1 MRVFRT
7 LVMVCAALALLP
19 VATSAGQ
26 SEGIREVSVSERSVI
41 PLTTRVRYTTMVV
54 LPPAEEILD
63 IVCGDKD
70 YWIISAAQNVAH
82 IKPARE
88 GATTNLNLVTAS
100 GAIYSFTLAESR
112 QTPPDL
118 KVYVTSDTPS
128 QAASPRYYPAAQIA
142 ALQVQVSD
150 AFQMAATAQREAQEE
165 VAAFKTQYP
174 ASLQF
179 VYRLPTY
186 SKPFF
191 VRAIWHDGEFT
202 YIRSDARELPAVY
215 EVVDGRPA
223 LVQFRVQHGVYTIP
237 KVLERGY
244 LALGKARLPFA
255 QER

>member
-1 MRVFRT
+1 MRMCRP
-7 LVMVCAALALLP
+7 LVMLCAAVALLP

-26 SEGIREVSVSERSVI
+26 AEGIRDVSVSERSVI

-88 GATTNLNLVTAS
+88 GASTNLNLVTAS

-118 KVYVTSDTPS
+118 KVYVTGDTSTP
-128 QAASPRYYPAAQIA
+128 AASPRYYPAAQIA
-142 ALQVQVSD
+142 ALQVQVSE
-150 AFQMAATAQREAQEE
+150 AFEMAATAQREAEE
-165 VAAFKTQYP
+165 AVATFKAQYP

-179 VYRLPTY
+179 VYRVPTY
-186 SKPFF
+186 TKPFF
-191 VRAIWHDGEFT
+191 VRAIWHDGAFT
-202 YIRSDARELPAVY
+202 YIRADARELPAVY

-223 LVQFRVQHGVYTIP
+223 LVEFQFRHGVYTIP
-237 KVLERGY
+237 KVLDRGY
-244 LALGKARLPFA
+244 LALGKARLSFA